1 MSFTML
7 QKITLHNI
15 FYNIFAYATAV
26 TWSLV
31 CGVTTRPLV
40 KGVLIAGRNG
50 ILVEFYYFEE
60 SNFRVIVMSLYI
72 EMSGA
77 FFGKF

>member
-40 KGVLIAGRNG
+40 IGVLIAGRNG
-50 ILVEFYYFEE
+50 ILVEF
-60 SNFRVIVMSLYI
+60 
-72 EMSGA
+72 
-77 FFGKF
+77 